1 MSRLKTD
8 AIRNVNASV
17 DGITL
22 DTSGNVAIPNEL
34 QLADKIVHTGDTNTA
49 IRFLANDTVSVET
62 GAAERFR
69 ITSDGSVMFGSGVPS
84 EDLHLKKARANFLVE
99 GTNDTVGGNV
109 ANINVRAPYYRR
121 AGYSISDTGGNEDF
135 WIGRP
140 YGEGD
145 SNAAVAINM
154 GGAEKL
160 RLFHSGDFCIGRN
173 SGLSNAKV
181 SIQCDAAEAGIA
193 VQLNASSGTSN
204 LIQAYSSAGPNVA
217 SICVNPDASPD
228 LLFKLYDGS
237 NTVERVRIKNTGEVG
252 INCTPTR
259 PLHIVGNDGSS
270 GATSGNS
277 DTTVI
282 LENAGTNGS
291 MIEFLNANNGAG
303 HLMFT
308 DPDGTNRGRISYHH
322 NGDFFRVDT
331 SGSEKLR
338 ITSAG
343 KVGISDTNPQSK
355 LAVSDAGSTAD
366 PVIMAHVSGSNG
378 SNLGFGLYSSVN
390 SKYTFK
396 VTNNGRVQ
404 VNDGID
410 FSLTSHA
417 SGMTSELL
425 SDYEEGT
432 WTPNIV
438 GHWSSAW
445 RDATHDGTVYGRY
458 VKVGNLCYI
467 YGYLDNVQISGNA
480 VNTHAAIWNLP
491 FNHAN
496 TNYGS
501 TISVTHSNIFS
512 NCDAGNFYIG
522 HNTNRM
528 YSSQYGDNDYQYC
541 SWSGSDTR
549 YMMFSG
555 CYQTS

>member
-160 RLFHSGDFCIGRN
+160 RLFHSGDFCINRN

-181 SIQCDAAEAGIA
+181 SIQCDAGEAGIA

-217 SICVNPDASPD
+217 SICVDPDASPD

-237 NTVERVRIKNTGEVG
+237 NTVER
-252 INCTPTR
+252 
-259 PLHIVGNDGSS
+259 
-270 GATSGNS
+270 
-277 DTTVI
+277 
-282 LENAGTNGS
+282 
-291 MIEFLNANNGAG
+291 
-303 HLMFT
+303 
-308 DPDGTNRGRISYHH
+308 
-322 NGDFFRVDT
+322 
-331 SGSEKLR
+331 LR

-343 KVGISDTNPQSK
+343 KVLIGTTTVGHANADDLTIGSTT
-355 LAVSDAGSTAD
+355 AGSRGGLTINAAND
-366 PVIMAHVSGSNG
+366 KDCSIHFGDNN
-378 SNLGFGLYSSVN
+378 SNLSGQINYDHNGDFLSFYTGGTKRARFDSDGLKFNLDTSN
-390 SKYTFK
+390 S
-396 VTNNGRVQ
+396 N
-404 VNDGID
+404 
-410 FSLTSHA
+410 SLD
-417 SGMTSELL
+417 
-425 SDYEEGT
+425 DYEEGS
-432 WTPNIV
+432 WTPVIKGSTSAGTATYTSRSGHYVKIGRIV
-438 GHWSSAW
+438 QIFSDVRWSSHNGSGGLEVHGLPYALNNGGYTGEFGVNYNSGMSY
-445 RDATHDGTVYGRY
+445 ATDVHYGWANNGGSYIRY
-458 VKVGNLCYI
+458 WETNS
-467 YGYLDNVQISGNA
+467 SG
-480 VNTHAAIWNLP
+480 
-491 FNHAN
+491 
-496 TNYGS
+496 G
-501 TISVTHSNIFS
+501 
-512 NCDAGNFYIG
+512 
-522 HNTNRM
+522 
-528 YSSQYGDNDYQYC
+528 
-541 SWSGSDTR
+541 SGSLALDSSVSEVHFYGT
-549 YMMFSG
+549 YISA
-555 CYQTS
+555 S